1 MNKLLCLA
9 AAVSAVLLSG
19 CLQIPQGLNKDE
31 QLKQVPQ
38 GNTELTFS
46 AEQVIDGPF
55 LLPDGLSTQKALAGR
70 IGEVLKQSGAF
81 KKVEYRPFSRRGAFH
96 IHFTAHY
103 FTELRRELFLAAG
116 LIGIPSRIPSYLD
129 VTAIV
134 YKNDKAVYCP
144 TISDGMHNYV
154 WVVFLPAGL
163 VWNSWWAWSTQ
174 EKKCVRILVNRITGH
189 QPALQ

>member
-1 MNKLLCLA
+1 MNRSLCLA
-9 AAVSAVLLSG
+9 AAGWIVLLTG
-19 CLQIPQGLNKDE
+19 CLQIPQGLNEDE
-31 QLKQVPQ
+31 PLKKVSR
-38 GNTELTFS
+38 GNAELTFS

-55 LLPDGLSTQKALAGR
+55 IVLDGISTQTALAGR

-81 KKVEYRPFSRRGAFH
+81 KKVEYRPFSRRSALH

-103 FTELRRELFLAAG
+103 FTTLRREPVLAAG
-116 LIGIPSRIPSYLD
+116 MIGIPFRIPSYLD
-129 VTAIV
+129 MTAIV
-134 YKNDKAVYCP
+134 YKNDKAQYCP
-144 TISDGMHNYV
+144 TVSDGMHNYV